1 MKKSPTVKVKVTPL
15 KEDEDKK
22 AAKTAKAEKTAAK
35 TEQVEKKAAVKIA
48 KAEKAVKEAAPKA
61 AGKAEK
67 AAPKAEKA
75 AEKSAPKASEKPAE
89 KSAPKKAVKAAP
101 KAEKAE
107 KAAPKATEKP
117 APKAEKQEQKGY
129 SGKWVISP
137 MNGGY
142 TFELRASNGEKMLS
156 GGHYTTLAGAKG
168 GIETYKNNIKKGNFR
183 IVQTKMGDYIFQLL
197 NASGKLLAV
206 LRRRKEFFPRMLDKG
221 EKG

>member
-22 AAKTAKAEKTAAK
+22 AAKIAKAEKTAPK
-35 TEQVEKKAAVKIA
+35 TEQSEKAAVKTA
-48 KAEKAVKEAAPKA
+48 KTAKEAAPKTE
-61 AGKAEK
+61 KPAEK
-67 AAPKAEKA
+67 AAPKAA
-75 AEKSAPKASEKPAE
+75 
-89 KSAPKKAVKAAP
+89 
-101 KAEKAE
+101 
-107 KAAPKATEKP
+107 EKP

-168 GIETYKNNIKKGNFR
+168 GIETYKNNIQKGNFR

-197 NASGKLLAV
+197 NASGKLLAYGADYNTRAGCESA
-206 LRRRKEFFPRMLDKG
+206 LESTRRFAATAPVEVS
-221 EKG
+221 EY

>member
-22 AAKTAKAEKTAAK
+22 AAKIAKAEKAAAK
-35 TEQVEKKAAVKIA
+35 TEQVEKKAAVKTA
-48 KAEKAVKEAAPKA
+48 KAEKT
-61 AGKAEK
+61 
-67 AAPKAEKA
+67 
-75 AEKSAPKASEKPAE
+75 APKASEKPAE

-107 KAAPKATEKP
+107 NP

-183 IVQTKMGDYIFQLL
+183 IVQTKMGDYARRGF
-197 NASGKLLAV
+197 GV
-206 LRRRKEFFPRMLDKG
+206 LRGRKEFFPRMLDKG

>member
-15 KEDEDKK
+15 KEDEGKK
-22 AAKTAKAEKTAAK
+22 AAKIAK
-35 TEQVEKKAAVKIA
+35 T
-48 KAEKAVKEAAPKA
+48 
-61 AGKAEK
+61 EK

-75 AEKSAPKASEKPAE
+75 AEKAVPKAEKAAE
-89 KSAPKKAVKAAP
+89 KSAPKKTVKAAP
-101 KAEKAE
+101 KTEKAE
-107 KAAPKATEKP
+107 KA

-168 GIETYKNNIKKGNFR
+168 GIETYKNNIQKGNFR

-197 NASGKLLAV
+197 NASGKLLAYGADYNTRAGCESA
-206 LRRRKEFFPRMLDKG
+206 LESTRRFAATAPVEVT
-221 EKG
+221 EY

>member
-22 AAKTAKAEKTAAK
+22 AAK
-35 TEQVEKKAAVKIA
+35 IA
-48 KAEKAVKEAAPKA
+48 KAEKAAPKA

-67 AAPKAEKA
+67 AAPKA

-101 KAEKAE
+101 KTE
-107 KAAPKATEKP
+107 KAAPKATEKA

-197 NASGKLLAV
+197 NASGKLLAYGADYNTRAGCESA
-206 LRRRKEFFPRMLDKG
+206 LESTRRFAATAPVEVS
-221 EKG
+221 EY

>member
-22 AAKTAKAEKTAAK
+22 AAK
-35 TEQVEKKAAVKIA
+35 IA
-48 KAEKAVKEAAPKA
+48 
-61 AGKAEK
+61 KAEK

-75 AEKSAPKASEKPAE
+75 AEKAVPKASEKPAE
-89 KSAPKKAVKAAP
+89 KSAPKKTVKAAP
-101 KAEKAE
+101 KTEKAE
-107 KAAPKATEKP
+107 KA

-197 NASGKLLAV
+197 NASGKLLAYGADYNTRAGCESA
-206 LRRRKEFFPRMLDKG
+206 LESTRRFAATAPVEVT
-221 EKG
+221 EY

>member
-1 MKKSPTVKVKVTPL
+1 MKKNPTVKVKVTPL
-15 KEDEDKK
+15 KEDEEK
-22 AAKTAKAEKTAAK
+22 KTAKAAKKTAEKPAPK
-35 TEQVEKKAAVKIA
+35 PEKAEKKAAVKTE
-48 KAEKAVKEAAPKA
+48 KKAVKEAAPKA
-61 AGKAEK
+61 EK
-67 AAPKAEKA
+67 A
-75 AEKSAPKASEKPAE
+75 
-89 KSAPKKAVKAAP
+89 
-101 KAEKAE
+101 
-107 KAAPKATEKP
+107 

-197 NASGKLLAV
+197 NASGKLLAYGADYNTRAGCESA
-206 LRRRKEFFPRMLDKG
+206 LESTRRFAATAPVEVT
-221 EKG
+221 EY

>member
-22 AAKTAKAEKTAAK
+22 AAKAA
-35 TEQVEKKAAVKIA
+35 
-48 KAEKAVKEAAPKA
+48 
-61 AGKAEK
+61 KAEK
-67 AAPKAEKA
+67 AAPKAAEKA
-75 AEKSAPKASEKPAE
+75 VPKASEKPAE
-89 KSAPKKAVKAAP
+89 KSAPKKTVKAAP
-101 KAEKAE
+101 KTEKAE
-107 KAAPKATEKP
+107 KA

-197 NASGKLLAV
+197 NASGKLLAYGADYNTRAGCESA
-206 LRRRKEFFPRMLDKG
+206 LESTRRFAATAPVEVS
-221 EKG
+221 EY

>member
-22 AAKTAKAEKTAAK
+22 AAK
-35 TEQVEKKAAVKIA
+35 IA
-48 KAEKAVKEAAPKA
+48 
-61 AGKAEK
+61 KAEK

-75 AEKSAPKASEKPAE
+75 AEKAVPKASEKPAE
-89 KSAPKKAVKAAP
+89 KSAPKKTVKAAP
-101 KAEKAE
+101 KTEKAE
-107 KAAPKATEKP
+107 KA

-197 NASGKLLAV
+197 NASGKLLAYGADYNTRAGCESA
-206 LRRRKEFFPRMLDKG
+206 LESTRRFAATAPVEVS
-221 EKG
+221 EY

>member
-22 AAKTAKAEKTAAK
+22 AAKA
-35 TEQVEKKAAVKIA
+35 A
-48 KAEKAVKEAAPKA
+48 KAEKA
-61 AGKAEK
+61 
-67 AAPKAEKA
+67 
-75 AEKSAPKASEKPAE
+75 
-89 KSAPKKAVKAAP
+89 
-101 KAEKAE
+101 
-107 KAAPKATEKP
+107 

-197 NASGKLLAV
+197 NASGKLLAYGADYNTRAGCESA
-206 LRRRKEFFPRMLDKG
+206 LESTRRFAATAPVEVS
-221 EKG
+221 EY

>member
-22 AAKTAKAEKTAAK
+22 SAKAA
-35 TEQVEKKAAVKIA
+35 
-48 KAEKAVKEAAPKA
+48 
-61 AGKAEK
+61 KAEK
-67 AAPKAEKA
+67 AAPKA
-75 AEKSAPKASEKPAE
+75 AE

-101 KAEKAE
+101 KAAEKAE
-107 KAAPKATEKP
+107 KAAPKA
-117 APKAEKQEQKGY
+117 EKQEQKWY
-129 SGKWVISP
+129 SGKLVISP

-168 GIETYKNNIKKGNFR
+168 GIETYKNNIQKGNFR

-197 NASGKLLAV
+197 NASGKLLAYGADYNTRAGCESA
-206 LRRRKEFFPRMLDKG
+206 LESTRRFAATAPVEVT
-221 EKG
+221 EY

>member
-22 AAKTAKAEKTAAK
+22 AAK
-35 TEQVEKKAAVKIA
+35 IA
-48 KAEKAVKEAAPKA
+48 
-61 AGKAEK
+61 KAEK
-67 AAPKAEKA
+67 AAPKAAEKA
-75 AEKSAPKASEKPAE
+75 VPKASEKPAE
-89 KSAPKKAVKAAP
+89 KCAPKKTVKAAP
-101 KAEKAE
+101 KTEKAE
-107 KAAPKATEKP
+107 KA

-168 GIETYKNNIKKGNFR
+168 GIETYMNNINKGNFR

-197 NASGKLLAV
+197 NASGKLLAYGADYNTRAGCESA
-206 LRRRKEFFPRMLDKG
+206 LESTRRFAATAPVEVT
-221 EKG
+221 EY

>member
-22 AAKTAKAEKTAAK
+22 AAKIAKAEKAAAK
-35 TEQVEKKAAVKIA
+35 TEQVEKKAAVKTA
-48 KAEKAVKEAAPKA
+48 
-61 AGKAEK
+61 KAEK
-67 AAPKAEKA
+67 AAPKVSEKT
-75 AEKSAPKASEKPAE
+75 APKASEKPAE

-107 KAAPKATEKP
+107 NP

-197 NASGKLLAV
+197 NASGKLLAYGADYNTRAGCESA
-206 LRRRKEFFPRMLDKG
+206 LESTRRFAATAPVEVS
-221 EKG
+221 EY

>member
-1 MKKSPTVKVKVTPL
+1 MKKSPTVKVTPL
-15 KEDEDKK
+15 KEDEEKK
-22 AAKTAKAEKTAAK
+22 AAK
-35 TEQVEKKAAVKIA
+35 AAVKTEKAA
-48 KAEKAVKEAAPKA
+48 KAAGKTPAKKEAAPKT
-61 AGKAEK
+61 GQ
-67 AAPKAEKA
+67 
-75 AEKSAPKASEKPAE
+75 
-89 KSAPKKAVKAAP
+89 AVKTKP
-101 KAEKAE
+101 GR
-107 KAAPKATEKP
+107 P

-197 NASGKLLAV
+197 NASGKLLAYGADYNTRAGCESA
-206 LRRRKEFFPRMLDKG
+206 LESTRRFAATAPVEVT
-221 EKG
+221 EY